1 MEDKILE
8 QVAQRYDTNEATVCA
23 EIEYTW
29 EDIQNIADP
38 LLRRYWGLID
48 QPLRRPT
55 AAEIVQHVAYAVS
68 LCRLVTEK
76 RARSTGNRLLK
87 APSPHAVLAM
97 LYGRKKTGKVM
108 RAAMQAAIT
117 IREEK
122 ERR

>member
-55 AAEIVQHVAYAVS
+55 AAEIVQHVAHAVS
-68 LCRLVTEK
+68 LCRLVTEE

-97 LYGRKKTGKVM
+97 LYGRKKRG
-108 RAAMQAAIT
+108 R
-117 IREEK
+117 
-122 ERR
+122 

>member
-68 LCRLVTEK
+68 LCRLVTEE

-87 APSPHAVLAM
+87 APSPMRCWLCCTDGKKR
-97 LYGRKKTGKVM
+97 GR
-108 RAAMQAAIT
+108 
-117 IREEK
+117 
-122 ERR
+122 